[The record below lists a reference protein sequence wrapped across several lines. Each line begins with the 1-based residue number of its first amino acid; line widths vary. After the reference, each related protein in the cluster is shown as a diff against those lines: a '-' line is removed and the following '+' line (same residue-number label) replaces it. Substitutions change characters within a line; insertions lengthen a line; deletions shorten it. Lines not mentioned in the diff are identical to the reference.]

1 MRISGERRAEV
12 KKAAALLHERRRD
25 ARTTRMHRKQHKK
38 HEKSD
43 KIRKTFITEGQ
54 FDDAVKAAH

>member
-1 MRISGERRAEV
+1 M